1 MLDVDGQTISADALV
16 KRVKEL
22 LQSIGDADATSS
34 FPLAQRP
41 NEAGHQQ
48 LDAPVHA
55 MRVIHREIHPPD
67 LVQGVGLRGRL
78 AAIAKRGVRKLT
90 NWYVEPRWVLQ
101 TQFDAEN
108 VEFASMVF
116 NSVVQIKAEIEEMRR
131 QNTRIKLQVVAAN
144 ERVSRY
150 QSEVQRTLE
159 SVATQAELQPL
170 AAEVAALVA
179 RLGAIGASGAGIDY
193 VGFEDRFR
201 GDSEAL
207 EESQER
213 YVSLFP
219 PPGEPG
225 RIVDIGCGR
234 GEMLELLQRTGHEV
248 LGVDIDAGM
257 VQVCNDKGLPA
268 VLGNGIQFLSQTP
281 PESLKGIFCAQVV
294 EHLITPELEQLMTLA
309 HERLRLGGVLVVET
323 INPRSSFAL
332 GNHFYADTSHVR
344 PVHPETLRF
353 ICEQVGFSRVEL
365 EERSPHPYLE
375 LSQNLPTDDTGQAV
389 GALLENVFGFQ
400 DYVIVATK

>member
-1 MLDVDGQTISADALV
+1 M
-16 KRVKEL
+16 
-22 LQSIGDADATSS
+22 
-34 FPLAQRP
+34 AQLFS
-41 NEAGHQQ
+41 NYINGE
-48 LDAPVHA
+48 
-55 MRVIHREIHPPD
+55 
-67 LVQGVGLRGRL
+67 
-78 AAIAKRGVRKLT
+78 
-90 NWYVEPRWVLQ
+90 W
-101 TQFDAEN
+101 
-108 VEFASMVF
+108 
-116 NSVVQIKAEIEEMRR
+116 
-131 QNTRIKLQVVAAN
+131 
-144 ERVSRY
+144 VSRD
-150 QSEVQRTLE
+150 QTFENRNPANTN
-159 SVATQAELQPL
+159 EL
-170 AAEVAALVA
+170 
-179 RLGAIGASGAGIDY
+179 IGNFVKGSA
-193 VGFEDRFR
+193 
-201 GDSEAL
+201 
-207 EESQER
+207 Q
-213 YVSLFP
+213 
-219 PPGEPG
+219 
-225 RIVDIGCGR
+225 
-234 GEMLELLQRTGHEV
+234 
-248 LGVDIDAGM
+248 DIDAGM